1 MPRRSEKSYIEQAL
15 SHALMTEMLYYALNE
30 TDTNDGDWEDLALI
44 LARVRSMRYLQR
56 RSLGSAGRVLY
67 TQHFDMIDQ
76 YLEFPDE
83 GFRARFRMTREEFD
97 DVIALLQANSTEE
110 EWHTNNNSGR
120 GCPGR
125 SMAKQVALALSVLG
139 GQEETLEKVRATFG
153 IAKGSVYNY
162 LWRFITVVCRLV
174 TRLIQFPTK
183 EKQRIKQQECDA
195 NDLFIGCIGYIDGSD
210 IVLNEK
216 PQRDWDMYYGRKSV
230 YGFNLQAVCD
240 DDYII
245 TYAQLRHRVSA
256 HDSTAF
262 KASSLY
268 RHRES
273 LFDENAYLLGD
284 KAYEIDKHVLTPFR
298 QNASHTDIPFQTV
311 YNVALSNRRIHI
323 EHTFGQLKE
332 RFSSVYSLP
341 THIREGL
348 LSYDLN
354 RVQHWVLTCICIHN
368 FLRMRSIGRAVPDS
382 RVSSDALLSRP
393 SSFHTSYA
401 MRTADEHRRVE
412 IAERVYNIIM
422 ERAAEN

>member
-216 PQRDWDMYYGRKSV
+216 PQRDWDMYYGRIGNQSMDLISKRYV
-230 YGFNLQAVCD
+230 MT
-240 DDYII
+240 II
-245 TYAQLRHRVSA
+245 SSHTHNYDIVSQRMIQLHSKRHLSI
-256 HDSTAF
+256 DIE
-262 KASSLY
+262 SLY
-268 RHRES
+268 S
-273 LFDENAYLLGD
+273 TKMLISSAT
-284 KAYEIDKHVLTPFR
+284 KHTRLT
-298 QNASHTDIPFQTV
+298 SM
-311 YNVALSNRRIHI
+311 S
-323 EHTFGQLKE
+323 
-332 RFSSVYSLP
+332 
-341 THIREGL
+341 
-348 LSYDLN
+348 
-354 RVQHWVLTCICIHN
+354 
-368 FLRMRSIGRAVPDS
+368 
-382 RVSSDALLSRP
+382 
-393 SSFHTSYA
+393 
-401 MRTADEHRRVE
+401 
-412 IAERVYNIIM
+412 
-422 ERAAEN
+422 